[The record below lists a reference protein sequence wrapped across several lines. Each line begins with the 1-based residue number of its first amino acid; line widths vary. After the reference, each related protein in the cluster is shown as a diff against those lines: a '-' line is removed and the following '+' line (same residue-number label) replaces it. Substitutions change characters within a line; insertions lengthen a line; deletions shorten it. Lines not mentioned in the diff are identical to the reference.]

1 MQFIG
6 TGREFHHTSD
16 NLFFFSLPI
25 LSCVEAAVVVM
36 LRLVQFSG
44 KLGKAYPTH

>member
-1 MQFIG
+1 MQLIG
-6 TGREFHHTSD
+6 TGREFHHISD
-16 NLFFFSLPI
+16 NLFFSLPI
-25 LSCVEAAVVVM
+25 LSCVEAVVVVM